1 MKGVFLYFKNV
12 SDYTQNE
19 REKKVILYIIN
30 QSKSAQ

>member
-12 SDYTQNE
+12 LDYTQDE
-19 REKKVILYIIN
+19 REKKVLYIIN